1 MAQLVL
7 PLGHHEAM
15 RRDDFILAP
24 GNAPALAFVEAF
36 PDWAAPAAALYGP
49 PASGKTH
56 LARIWAER
64 SGAAVIAASDL
75 HDAPPGALAIENLD
89 EGVGDESALFALLER
104 GEPLLLTGRQPPS
117 QWRAGLPDLNSRF
130 AALVAFGLGAPD
142 EALLNALAVKLFAD
156 RQLVVPEN
164 VVTHLVR
171 QLERSPAALR
181 DFIARADAAAL
192 AAQKPINLQ
201 LIRGL
206 MANSTDRS

>member
-7 PLGHHEAM
+7 PLDHHEAM
-15 RRDDFILAP
+15 RRDDFIAAS
-24 GNAPALAFVEAF
+24 GNARALAFVEAF

-64 SGAAVIAASDL
+64 SGAAVIAARDL
-75 HDAPPGALAIENLD
+75 HDTPPGALAIENVD
-89 EGVGDESALFALLER
+89 DGVGDEAALFALLER
-104 GEPLLLTGRQPPS
+104 GGPLLLTARLPPT
-117 QWRAGLPDLNSRF
+117 QWRAGLPDLTSRF
-130 AALVAFGLGAPD
+130 AALIAFGLGAPD
-142 EALLNALAVKLFAD
+142 EALLIALAVKLFAD

-164 VVTHLVR
+164 VVTHLVQ

-192 AAQKPINLQ
+192 QAQKPINLQ

-206 MANSTDRS
+206 MADSSDRS